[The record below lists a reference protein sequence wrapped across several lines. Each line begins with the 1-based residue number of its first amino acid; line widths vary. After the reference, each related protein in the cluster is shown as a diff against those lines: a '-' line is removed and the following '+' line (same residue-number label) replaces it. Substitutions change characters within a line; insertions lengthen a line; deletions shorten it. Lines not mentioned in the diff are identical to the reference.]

1 MFENL
6 DYLVCIKDMSTDE
19 LTKIVSNILGFEET
33 DEALFQLEK
42 RDPQKALELGIEILE
57 EDKGDDYLQASVW
70 DIIFRLNPEQ
80 VLNAVSRR
88 TQNLGKEL
96 LHDMLQELN
105 SGFYIKYIRHLPE
118 TIIHKILRAYAA
130 LPEDIDENTKNEIEQ
145 EFTVF
150 LEKVRG

>member
-6 DYLVCIKDMSTDE
+6 DYLVCIKDLSTDE

-33 DEALFQLEK
+33 DEALYQLEK

-70 DIIFRLNPEQ
+70 DIIFSLNPEQ

-96 LHDMLQELN
+96 LYDMLRELN
-105 SGFYIKYIRHLPE
+105 RGFHIKDIRHLPE
-118 TIIHKILRAYAA
+118 TIIHKIIRSYAA

-150 LEKVRG
+150 LEKVKG

>member
-1 MFENL
+1 MFEDL
-6 DYLVCIKDMSTDE
+6 DYIKDLSTDE
-19 LTKIVSNILGFEET
+19 LTKIISNILGFEET
-33 DEALFQLEK
+33 DEALYQLEK

-70 DIIFRLNPEQ
+70 DIIFSLNPEQ

-88 TQNLGKEL
+88 TQSLGKEL
-96 LHDMLQELN
+96 LCDMLQELN
-105 SGFYIKYIRHLPE
+105 SGFHIKDIRHLPE
-118 TIIHKILRAYAA
+118 TIIHKIIRSYAA

-150 LEKVRG
+150 LEKVKG

>member
-1 MFENL
+1 MFEDL
-6 DYLVCIKDMSTDE
+6 DYIKDLSTDE
-19 LTKIVSNILGFEET
+19 LTKIISNILGFEET
-33 DEALFQLEK
+33 DEALYQLEK

-70 DIIFRLNPEQ
+70 DIIFSLNPEQ

-88 TQNLGKEL
+88 TQSLGKEL
-96 LHDMLQELN
+96 LCDMLQELN
-105 SGFYIKYIRHLPE
+105 SGFYIKDIRHLPE
-118 TIIHKILRAYAA
+118 TIIHKIIRSYAA

-150 LEKVRG
+150 LEKVKG

>member
-1 MFENL
+1 MFEDL
-6 DYLVCIKDMSTDE
+6 DYIKDLSTDE
-19 LTKIVSNILGFEET
+19 LTKIISNILGFEET
-33 DEALFQLEK
+33 DEALYQLEK

-96 LHDMLQELN
+96 LYDMLRELN
-105 SGFYIKYIRHLPE
+105 RGFHIKDIRHLPE
-118 TIIHKILRAYAA
+118 TIIHKIIRSYAA

-150 LEKVRG
+150 LEKVKG

>member
-1 MFENL
+1 MFEDL
-6 DYLVCIKDMSTDE
+6 DYIKDLSTDE
-19 LTKIVSNILGFEET
+19 LTKIISNILGFEET

-42 RDPQKALELGIEILE
+42 REPQKALELGIEILE

-88 TQNLGKEL
+88 TQSLGKEL
-96 LHDMLQELN
+96 LYDMLRELN
-105 SGFYIKYIRHLPE
+105 RGFYIKDIRHLPE

-150 LEKVRG
+150 LEKVKG

>member
-1 MFENL
+1 MFEDL
-6 DYLVCIKDMSTDE
+6 DYIKDLSTDE
-19 LTKIVSNILGFEET
+19 LTKIISNILGFEET

-42 RDPQKALELGIEILE
+42 REPQKALELGIEILE

-70 DIIFRLNPEQ
+70 VIIFRLNPEQ

-88 TQNLGKEL
+88 TQSLGKEL
-96 LHDMLQELN
+96 LYDMLRELN
-105 SGFYIKYIRHLPE
+105 RGFYIKYTRHLPE

-150 LEKVRG
+150 LEKVKG

>member
-1 MFENL
+1 MFEDL
-6 DYLVCIKDMSTDE
+6 DYIKDLSTDE
-19 LTKIVSNILGFEET
+19 LTKIISNILGFEET

-42 RDPQKALELGIEILE
+42 REPQKALELGIEILE

-88 TQNLGKEL
+88 TQSLGKEL
-96 LHDMLQELN
+96 LYDMLRELN
-105 SGFYIKYIRHLPE
+105 RGFYIKYTRHLPE

-150 LEKVRG
+150 LEKVKG